1 MEKNSLM
8 RLYRVMHYLYK
19 KKIPFFPGFI
29 SRLIRVIYSCELP
42 PSVQIGRNTL
52 FVHNGLGCVIHQDA
66 IIGDNCKIYQN
77 VSIAG
82 RNNRGGPV
90 IKDNVMIG
98 CGACVLGGVI
108 VEDDSMVGANAVVIH
123 DVPIGCTVVGVPA
136 MVVNK

>member
-82 RNNRGGPV
+82 RNNRGVPV

-98 CGACVLGGVI
+98 CGACVLGGI
-108 VEDDSMVGANAVVIH
+108 VWLVLMLWLFMMCLL
-123 DVPIGCTVVGVPA
+123 DVLWLVFQLW
-136 MVVNK
+136 

>member
-1 MEKNSLM
+1 MCDS
-8 RLYRVMHYLYK
+8 
-19 KKIPFFPGFI
+19 
-29 SRLIRVIYSCELP
+29 SRCY
-42 PSVQIGRNTL
+42 
-52 FVHNGLGCVIHQDA
+52 
-66 IIGDNCKIYQN
+66 NCKIYQN

-82 RNNRGGPV
+82 RNNRGVPV